1 MKHIELFGNWY
12 HVDAIIEVS
21 KPEKREQN
29 LLNGESLPYWVFWVI
44 LNISGEKHELSWNS
58 KYQFSEEEVKNIHFK
73 IIEFLK
79 SQK

>member
-12 HVDAIIEVS
+12 HIDTIMEVS
-21 KPEKREQN
+21 GISEYQYDKINGDVIFYFDFSIVLNVFEKERIEFN
-29 LLNGESLPYWVFWVI
+29 RNFSL
-44 LNISGEKHELSWNS
+44 SEK
-58 KYQFSEEEVKNIHFK
+58 EVKDIHSK